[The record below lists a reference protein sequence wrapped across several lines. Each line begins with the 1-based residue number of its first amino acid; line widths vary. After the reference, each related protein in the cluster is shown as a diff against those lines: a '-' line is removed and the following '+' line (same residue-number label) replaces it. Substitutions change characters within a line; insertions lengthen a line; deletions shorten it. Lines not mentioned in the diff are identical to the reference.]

1 MDGMFNEFQRNVMP
15 GDIIDDRGD
24 IVYIGNFN
32 KGGENDT
39 ENCLIRRITRE
50 VNEDTGAEITR
61 IMYPDG
67 NCALASCTWADR
79 EKYNYKYAQNK

>member
-1 MDGMFNEFQRNVMP
+1 MNMFNEFQRNVMA

-24 IVYIGNFN
+24 VVYIGNFG
-32 KGGENDT
+32 KGGETDT

-50 VNEDTGAEITR
+50 LNEETGAEITR

-67 NCALASCTWADR
+67 NCVTPDCTWANR